1 MRSLVAAALAAF
13 ALALP
18 VRAQSLVQIG
28 LAGEIDAQGGAHVEI
43 DVTFATATGEAVTS
57 GVALHLAERTS
68 AADVALLVVQR
79 LRQVGASPVYEPN
92 HTPARGPA
100 MIFVPD
106 CLGVAS
112 RLGHG
117 LKASITLCEEAP
129 ARVRLVPGQD
139 QRSAARVT
147 CAASAFDAHT
157 KERRRTVFAVELDT
171 KHDAGDAATRLMRG
185 AVDAGWK
192 SELQGH
198 DAWLPGTAVNG
209 ARIEGVSFELDS
221 PGDWRIE
228 VEAPRRRSDR

>member
-1 MRSLVAAALAAF
+1 MRSFVAAALAAF

-18 VRAQSLVQIG
+18 ASAQSLVQIG
-28 LAGEIDAQGGAHVEI
+28 LAGEIDAQGGAHVELE
-43 DVTFATATGEAVTS
+43 VSFATPTGEPATS
-57 GVALHLAERTS
+57 VVSLHLAERTS

-79 LRQVGASPVYEPN
+79 LRQLGASPLYEAN

-106 CLGVAS
+106 CLGVAA

-117 LKASITLCEEAP
+117 LKTSITLCEEPP
-129 ARVRLVPGQD
+129 ARVRLLPGQD
-139 QRSAARVT
+139 VKLAARVA
-147 CAASAFDAHT
+147 CSASVFEAHT
-157 KERRRTVFAVELDT
+157 KERRRAVYVVELDA

-198 DAWLPGTAVNG
+198 DAWLPGAAVNG
-209 ARIEGVSFELDS
+209 ARIEGVSFDLDS
-221 PGDWRIE
+221 AGDWRFE
-228 VEAPRRRSDR
+228 VETLRRRTDR